1 MDLFTAD
8 HRIPTSDNFPQHVA
22 PFPDPTDLL
31 YAAPSA
37 VFPPTDIINHLSNP
51 PPPPQKLRP
60 IRCNGRSPA
69 GSQAENIFD
78 GALRSFQCVSSSPEG
93 GFSGDQLCV
102 ANIDP
107 CQYFDS
113 SAKDEKPE
121 VKHNGSFGDIIAN
134 DYFSEEET
142 KNGGSGAAIAAENL
156 SRSREEPQLDNDSC
170 STSDGGDA
178 VFSSKKHLSHK
189 RKRTRRSLEHFV
201 EKLVLKVMHKQ
212 EEMHRQLIDMIERK
226 EKERTVREEAWKQ
239 REIERIK
246 RDEEL
251 RAQETSRSLAII
263 SLIQNLLGN
272 EIQISRPVENQCTE
286 DDGGESSI
294 QKELKCDPSG
304 RRWPQAEV
312 QSLISLR
319 TSLEH
324 KFRATGSKGSIWE
337 EISIE
342 MQKMGYKRSAK
353 KCKEKWEN
361 MNKYFKRTIV
371 TGKASIANG
380 KTCPYFQEL
389 DILYRNGVVNTGA
402 VFDSTN
408 TENNSKA
415 ERSIDPFHEDAFVEG
430 EREHIKQEQALDMT
444 IFVPL

>member
-31 YAAPSA
+31 YAAPSS

-78 GALRSFQCVSSSPEG
+78 GSLRSFQCVSSSPE
-93 GFSGDQLCV
+93 
-102 ANIDP
+102 
-107 CQYFDS
+107 
-113 SAKDEKPE
+113 DEKPE

-156 SRSREEPQLDNDSC
+156 SRSREEPQLDDDSY
-170 STSDGGDA
+170 GGDA

-201 EKLVLKVMHKQ
+201 EKLVMKVMDKQ
-212 EEMHRQLIDMIERK
+212 EEMHRQLIDMIEKK
-226 EKERTVREEAWKQ
+226 ENERTVREEAWKQ

-263 SLIQNLLGN
+263 SLIQNLLGH
-272 EIQISRPVENQCTE
+272 EIQISRPAENQCAE

-361 MNKYFKRTIV
+361 MNKYFKRTVV

-408 TENNSKA
+408 TENNSNA

-430 EREHIKQEQALDMT
+430 EREHIKQEEALDMEMRSRLRRYLNQVSELMMLE
-444 IFVPL
+444 ILRYMKSYNQDFLK

>member
-1 MDLFTAD
+1 MKNIT
-8 HRIPTSDNFPQHVA
+8 TSD
-22 PFPDPTDLL
+22 
-31 YAAPSA
+31 
-37 VFPPTDIINHLSNP
+37 
-51 PPPPQKLRP
+51 QKT
-60 IRCNGRSPA
+60 I
-69 GSQAENIFD
+69 
-78 GALRSFQCVSSSPEG
+78 
-93 GFSGDQLCV
+93 
-102 ANIDP
+102 
-107 CQYFDS
+107 
-113 SAKDEKPE
+113 
-121 VKHNGSFGDIIAN
+121 
-134 DYFSEEET
+134 
-142 KNGGSGAAIAAENL
+142 
-156 SRSREEPQLDNDSC
+156 

-389 DILYRNGVVNTGA
+389 DILYRNGVKKKKKV
-402 VFDSTN
+402 
-408 TENNSKA
+408 ENISSWA
-415 ERSIDPFHEDAFVEG
+415 RVTRSSGDG
-430 EREHIKQEQALDMT
+430 EWGTRWGRGQSGIPVSGLADIS
-444 IFVPL
+444 IFIYWCLFSCVLA

>member
-156 SRSREEPQLDNDSC
+156 SRSREEPQLDNDSWC
-170 STSDGGDA
+170 
-178 VFSSKKHLSHK
+178 L
-189 RKRTRRSLEHFV
+189 RFV
-201 EKLVLKVMHKQ
+201 
-212 EEMHRQLIDMIERK
+212 
-226 EKERTVREEAWKQ
+226 
-239 REIERIK
+239 
-246 RDEEL
+246 
-251 RAQETSRSLAII
+251 
-263 SLIQNLLGN
+263 
-272 EIQISRPVENQCTE
+272 
-286 DDGGESSI
+286 
-294 QKELKCDPSG
+294 
-304 RRWPQAEV
+304 
-312 QSLISLR
+312 
-319 TSLEH
+319 
-324 KFRATGSKGSIWE
+324 
-337 EISIE
+337 
-342 MQKMGYKRSAK
+342 
-353 KCKEKWEN
+353 
-361 MNKYFKRTIV
+361 
-371 TGKASIANG
+371 
-380 KTCPYFQEL
+380 
-389 DILYRNGVVNTGA
+389 
-402 VFDSTN
+402 
-408 TENNSKA
+408 
-415 ERSIDPFHEDAFVEG
+415 
-430 EREHIKQEQALDMT
+430 
-444 IFVPL
+444 

>member
-1 MDLFTAD
+1 MDLFTGD
-8 HRIPTSDNFPQHVA
+8 HRIPSSDSFPQHVA
-22 PFPDPTDLL
+22 PFPDSTDLL

-37 VFPPTDIINHLSNP
+37 VFPSADIIAHLPNP

-69 GSQAENIFD
+69 GSQADNIFD

-107 CQYFDS
+107 CQYFNS
-113 SAKDEKPE
+113 SEKDDKPDAKD
-121 VKHNGSFGDIIAN
+121 NGGFSDIIGN
-134 DYFSEEET
+134 NFFSEEET
-142 KNGGSGAAIAAENL
+142 KNGGTDAATAAENL
-156 SRSREEPQLDNDSC
+156 SRSLEGPQLDDDSC
-170 STSDGGDA
+170 STSDGGDD
-178 VFSSKKHLSHK
+178 VLSTKKHLNHK
-189 RKRTRRSLEHFV
+189 RKRTTRSLELFV
-201 EKLVLKVMHKQ
+201 ENLIMKVMDKQ
-212 EEMHRQLIDMIERK
+212 EEMHRQLIDMIEK
-226 EKERTVREEAWKQ
+226 NEKERIVREEAWKQ
-239 REIERIK
+239 REIERMR

-263 SLIQNLLGN
+263 SFIQNLLGH
-272 EIQISRPVENQCTE
+272 EIQISQPVENHCTE

-294 QKELKCDPSG
+294 QKELKSDPSS
-304 RRWPQAEV
+304 RRWPRAEV

-337 EISIE
+337 EISVE
-342 MQKMGYKRSAK
+342 MQKVGYNRSAK

-361 MNKYFKRTIV
+361 MNKYFKRTIG

-389 DILYRNGVVNTGA
+389 DTLYRNGVVNSGA
-402 VFDSTN
+402 VIDSTS
-408 TENNSKA
+408 TEHNSQA
-415 ERSIDPFHEDAFVEG
+415 ERSIDPFHEEEAFVQGES
-430 EREHIKQEQALDMT
+430 EREHVKQEALEMT
-444 IFVPL
+444 QL